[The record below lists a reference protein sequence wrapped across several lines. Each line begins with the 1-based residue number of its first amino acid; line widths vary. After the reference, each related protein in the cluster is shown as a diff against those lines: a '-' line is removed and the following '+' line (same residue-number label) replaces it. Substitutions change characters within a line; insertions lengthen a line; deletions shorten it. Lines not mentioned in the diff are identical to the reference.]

1 MLFRSPKILGVHS
14 DNGLAIGRVDSLLLH
29 VVDGLAR
36 VLKTPIGERILRG

>member
-1 MLFRSPKILGVHS
+1 MEEERA
-14 DNGLAIGRVDSLLLH
+14 LAILKEGQHQFDQM